1 MKNKLCIMS
10 ITLCLAGIIFGFAE
24 QTNVSVQEI
33 ESVTERS
40 DCIASEPLV
49 IESTEWAPHG
59 IFEGTIVISGDGIS
73 ETGYEGIVYIEP
85 DGGKIRI
92 SCTGAVRSRYGEL
105 F

>member
-1 MKNKLCIMS
+1 MKNKLCSMA
-10 ITLCLAGIIFGFAE
+10 ITLCVAGIFFGCAE

-33 ESVTERS
+33 ESVTGRS

-49 IESTEWAPHG
+49 IESEEWAPHG
-59 IFEGTIVISGDGIS
+59 VFEGTIVISGDGIAVA
-73 ETGYEGIVYIEP
+73 GYEGIMYIEP
-85 DGGKIRI
+85 DGDKVRI